1 MILCFE
7 VMLDALD
14 LAALSTE
21 HSQYKDWWWKVQ
33 IGKCYYRL
41 GMYREAE
48 KQFKSA
54 LKQQEM
60 VDTFLYLAKVYISLD
75 QPVTALTLFKQG
87 LDKFPGEVTLLCGI
101 ARIYEEMNNISS
113 AAEYYKEVLKQ
124 DNTHVEAIAC
134 IGSNHFYSDQPEIA
148 LRFYRRLL
156 QMGVYN
162 CQLFNN
168 LGLCCFY
175 AQQYDMTLTSFE
187 RALAL
192 AENEEEAADVWYNL
206 GHIAV
211 GIGDMN
217 LAHQCFRLAL
227 VNNNNH
233 AEAYN
238 NLAVLE
244 MRKGHIEQARALL
257 QTASSLAPHMYEPH
271 FNFATVSDKIGDL
284 QRSYV
289 AAQKSEAAFPGHV
302 DTQHLIK
309 QLKQHFAM
317 L

>member
-1 MILCFE
+1 MIESYIL
-7 VMLDALD
+7 ALD

-21 HSQYKDWWWKVQ
+21 HSQYKDWWWKIQ

-60 VDTFLYLAKVYISLD
+60 VDTFLYLAKVYVSLD
-75 QPVTALTLFKQG
+75 QPVTALNLFKQG

-101 ARIYEEMNNISS
+101 ARIYEEMNNMSS

-156 QMGVYN
+156 QMGIYN
-162 CQLFNN
+162 CQLFNIW
-168 LGLCCFY
+168 
-175 AQQYDMTLTSFE
+175 
-187 RALAL
+187 
-192 AENEEEAADVWYNL
+192 EEAADVWYNL
-206 GHIAV
+206 GHVAV
-211 GIGDMN
+211 GIGDTN

-244 MRKGHIEQARALL
+244 MRKGHVEQARALL
-257 QTASSLAPHMYEPH
+257 QTASSLSPHMYEPH
-271 FNFATVSDKIGDL
+271 FNFATVSDQIGDL

-289 AAQKSEAAFPGHV
+289 AAQKSEAAFPEHV

-309 QLKQHFAM
+309 QLRQHFAM